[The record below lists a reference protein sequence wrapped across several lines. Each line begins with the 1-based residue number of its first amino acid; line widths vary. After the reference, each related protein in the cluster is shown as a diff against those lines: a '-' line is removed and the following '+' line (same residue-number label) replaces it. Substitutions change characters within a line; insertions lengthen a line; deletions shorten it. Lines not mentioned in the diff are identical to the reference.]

1 MAALTPLMKQ
11 YLDIKR
17 EYQDCILFYRM
28 GDFYEMFYDDAVV
41 ASKELDIVL
50 TSRGFASDGS
60 KIPLAGIPYHA
71 IDSYLARMVKRGYHV
86 AICEQVEDPKLAKG
100 IVKRKVIRVVTP
112 GTVLETN
119 LLSDKSN
126 NFLVGIARGGTN
138 FGLAVVDVSTGEFF
152 TTQLEGAD
160 VEGKLVSEILRFDP
174 AECVIPESLV
184 GDEGLMKRFRNRSKM
199 AVTPYKDENF
209 EASVAYRNLIE
220 HYKVISLE
228 GMGCENMPLAIKA
241 AGGVLSYLQDTQMT
255 DLDHLQVL
263 STYFMSDYMVLDGT
277 TLRNL
282 ELVKNIIDGTKKG
295 TLLEILD
302 STVSSMGARLLRK
315 WLTRPLLD
323 MDAINQR
330 LDAVEELGNNNFLRH
345 DLREQ
350 LNKIL
355 DLERLI
361 TRVVYGSA
369 NARDLVAIKVSLKK
383 VPRIKGLIRDSRVPV
398 ESYLLRNIMNN
409 LDPIR
414 ELVDLIDKAIVDEPP
429 TTIREGGIIKNGY
442 DEQLDE
448 LKGVTDAGRTWIK
461 KLETDERERTGIPNL
476 KVKYNRVFGYFIEV
490 TLTHK
495 ERIPEDYIIKQTLK
509 NRERYFTPELKRKE
523 EEVIS
528 ARDRMEELE
537 YEIFCEVRDRAASEA
552 VRIQAVART
561 IAKLDVLCTF
571 AHVSIL
577 NGYVKPN
584 INISDELHITGGR
597 HPVVEQMI
605 DDRFISN
612 DTHLDLDDDQLIVI
626 TGPNMSG
633 KSTYMR
639 QVALI
644 VIMAQMGCFVPV
656 DEIHLG
662 ICDRVFT
669 RVGAHDDLARGQ
681 STFMVEMIELANI
694 LNSASSRSLVILDEV
709 GRGTSTFDGLSI
721 AWAVSEYIHNR
732 DTIGAKCLFATHYHH
747 LTELENALARVKNMH
762 LTAEHRGDDIV
773 FIRKI
778 EPGGTNKSYGIDV
791 AKLAGLPIPVIER
804 AKEVLEKIEEAN
816 VLGINRE
823 DKLVKVARK
832 NISTFSPDASGI
844 RAGFT
849 QTILFSPK
857 EDRKPDEVVE
867 RIRTL
872 DLDSLRPVEALLE
885 LYRLQKEIFKREKDK

>member
-11 YLDIKR
+11 YLDIKK
-17 EYQDCILFYRM
+17 EYKDCILFYRM

-50 TSRGFASDGS
+50 TSRGLTADGN

-112 GTVLETN
+112 GTVIENN

-126 NFLVGIARGGTN
+126 NYLVGIARGGTN

-152 TTQLEGAD
+152 TTQLEGND
-160 VEGKLVSEILRFDP
+160 VEGKLVSEVLRFDP
-174 AECVIPESLV
+174 AECVVPESLAE
-184 GDEGLMKRFRNRSKM
+184 DEGLMKRFRNISKM
-199 AVTPYKDENF
+199 AVTPYEDRNF
-209 EASVAYRNLIE
+209 EASVAYKNLID
-220 HYKVISLE
+220 HYKVLTME
-228 GMGCENMPLAIKA
+228 GMGCENMPLAIEA
-241 AGGVLSYLQDTQMT
+241 AGGVLSYLKDTQMT

-323 MDAINQR
+323 MDAIDQR

-409 LDPIR
+409 LDPIS

-429 TTIREGGIIKNGY
+429 STIREGGIIKNGY
-442 DEQLDE
+442 DEQLDQ
-448 LKGVTDAGRTWIK
+448 LKGVTDEGRTWIK
-461 KLETDERERTGIPNL
+461 KLEADERKRTGIPTL

-490 TLTHK
+490 TQTHK
-495 ERIPEDYIIKQTLK
+495 ESVPDDYIIKQTLK

-537 YEIFCEVRDRAASEA
+537 YEIFCEIRDRVAADA
-552 VRIQAVART
+552 VRIQRVAKT
-561 IAKLDVLCTF
+561 IAKLDVLCAF
-571 AHVSIL
+571 AHSSIL

-584 INISDELHITGGR
+584 INTGNELHIRGGR

-605 DDRFISN
+605 DDQFISN
-612 DTHLDLDDDQLIVI
+612 ETHLDLAEDQLIVI

-644 VIMAQMGCFVPV
+644 VIMAQMGCFVPA
-656 DEIHLG
+656 DELHLG

-747 LTELENALARVKNMH
+747 LTELENALPRVKNMH

-804 AKEVLEKIEEAN
+804 AKDVLEKIEEAN

-823 DKLVKVARK
+823 DKLVKVAREK
-832 NISTFSPDASGI
+832 RSAFSSDVSGI
-844 RAGFT
+844 RADFT
-849 QTILFSPK
+849 QTLLFNPE
-857 EDRKPDEVVE
+857 EDREPNEVVE

-885 LYRLQKEIFKREKDK
+885 LYRLQKKIFKREKDK